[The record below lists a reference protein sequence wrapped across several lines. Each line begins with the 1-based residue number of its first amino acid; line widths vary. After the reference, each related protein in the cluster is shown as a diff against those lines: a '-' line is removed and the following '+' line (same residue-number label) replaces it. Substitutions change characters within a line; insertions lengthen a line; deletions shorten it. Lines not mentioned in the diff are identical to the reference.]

1 MKNLKLIIQIFLYG
15 FIFLISA
22 IGVSNV
28 FNTISTNITLR
39 RREFANLKS
48 IGMTNKQFKQMLDL
62 ECIFYGSKAL
72 LYGLPLGILVCY
84 LLNNAF
90 SDMIEFM
97 FRIPWKSI
105 MICVVAIYL
114 VVYVTM
120 VYASRKVKKENII
133 DVIRDDNI

>member
-1 MKNLKLIIQIFLYG
+1 
-15 FIFLISA
+15 
-22 IGVSNV
+22 
-28 FNTISTNITLR
+28 
-39 RREFANLKS
+39 
-48 IGMTNKQFKQMLDL
+48 MTNKQFKQMLDL

-90 SDMIEFM
+90 GDMIEFM
-97 FRIPWKSI
+97 FKIPWKSI
-105 MICVVAIYL
+105 IICVIAIYL